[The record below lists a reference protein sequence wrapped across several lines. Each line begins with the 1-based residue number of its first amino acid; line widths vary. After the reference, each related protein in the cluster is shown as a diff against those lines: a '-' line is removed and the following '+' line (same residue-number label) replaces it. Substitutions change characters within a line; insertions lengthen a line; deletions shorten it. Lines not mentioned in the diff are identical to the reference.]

1 MPSRLSVGLGGT
13 LGEMMGVGLA
23 DGLGMLWETV
33 TNSELTLRC
42 IRANLGIE
50 RGVSGTW
57 NQM

>member
-1 MPSRLSVGLGGT
+1 
-13 LGEMMGVGLA
+13 MGVGLA

-42 IRANLGIE
+42 SCTRANLGIEFYIE

-57 NQM
+57 NQL